1 MKPKFVVYSNN
12 DQAILAWQYEKPIN
26 NCIGF
31 SIFRKHSNE
40 SDSLAEPLFNK
51 VGFENQTHQPGEERP
66 STEWPIQR
74 FTWADFSVNRGDV
87 VMYKNV
93 PMLLDGDNPVKDD
106 ADASDWSDPVTID
119 TGTDYQAYF
128 NRGLISSQFFNFMK
142 TKYAG
147 ELSGTTVK
155 AIIGGD
161 SNKVRDFLG
170 GYLSQELFQLLDTIA
185 GNENMSVYGAL
196 YELQQRDLIEKLKA
210 IGKRAHIILS
220 NGSFKLKGEDK
231 NSESREELKDAG
243 VDVYDRIVAPQHFGH
258 NKFLVICENDQK
270 THVWTGST
278 NWTPGG
284 LFSQVNNG
292 IYIPENPAL
301 ANVYYSEWERLRDA
315 GDSSTDPSLLEENAN
330 SLPGK
335 SYPHVWFSPKK
346 ITGDI
351 NDVSAMM
358 DGASQGILFL
368 MFNPGPRGTLFNKV
382 LDLQAQK
389 PDLFI
394 RGVINQDPGGANHL
408 IFFHRGNQDKANW
421 SDILPDKISKDFG
434 YWDSEES
441 AGMVTIHSKVMV
453 IDPFTD
459 NAAIVTGSNNFGPKA
474 SQKNDD
480 NLIIIRDKKLAREY
494 TVNILAVYDHYR
506 WRYSLSQADPSFSGL
521 KRDPAWMRNI

>member
-1 MKPKFVVYSNN
+1 
-12 DQAILAWQYEKPIN
+12 
-26 NCIGF
+26 
-31 SIFRKHSNE
+31 
-40 SDSLAEPLFNK
+40 
-51 VGFENQTHQPGEERP
+51 
-66 STEWPIQR
+66 
-74 FTWADFSVNRGDV
+74 
-87 VMYKNV
+87 
-93 PMLLDGDNPVKDD
+93 
-106 ADASDWSDPVTID
+106 
-119 TGTDYQAYF
+119 
-128 NRGLISSQFFNFMK
+128 MK
-142 TKYAG
+142 TKYAS

-155 AIIGGD
+155 AIIGGG

-210 IGKRAHIILS
+210 IGKRAHIVLS

-270 THVWTGST
+270 KHVWTGST

-292 IYIPENPAL
+292 IYIPNNPTL
-301 ANVYYSEWERLRDA
+301 ANVYYTEWVTLRDA
-315 GDSSTDPSLLEENAN
+315 GDSSIDPSLLGENAN

-346 ITGDI
+346 ITGDL
-351 NDVSAMM
+351 NDVSALM
-358 DGASQGILFL
+358 DSASQGILFL

-382 LDLQAQK
+382 LELQAQK
-389 PDLFI
+389 PGLFI

-480 NLIIIRDKKLAREY
+480 NLIIIRDKKLAQEY

-506 WRYSLSQADPSFSGL
+506 WRYSLSQADPSFTGL
-521 KRDPAWMRNI
+521 SKDLDWMKQYMSSLRGDELKNFWFK